1 MTSPLPLGNVLITGG
16 ASGLGAAV
24 AASVREHGGRAIVL
38 DLDLSSVDP
47 ASADDAYAADVSDT
61 RATEDLVSRLAERY
75 GGLDAVVTAAGID
88 RPAPLGALPGA
99 DWERIVA
106 VNLLGTVAV
115 VRGALPALTAS
126 HGRVVTVAS
135 SLALRALGDATAY
148 CASKFGVLGFS
159 RSLAAETKGVIGV
172 TTIIPAGMATRFFDG
187 RDEQYKPGA
196 DARLIDPA
204 EVAEAIVFALTRPP
218 GVEVRELVVCPEEE
232 PSWP

>member
-1 MTSPLPLGNVLITGG
+1 MPITRPLGNVLITGG

-24 AASVREHGGRAIVL
+24 ASAVRANGGRAIVL
-38 DLDLSSVDP
+38 DLDVSGIDE
-47 ASADDAYAADVSDT
+47 ASAADAYAADVSDT
-61 RATEDLVSRLAERY
+61 RSTEELVTRLAEQY

-106 VNLLGTVAV
+106 VNLFGTVAV
-115 VRGALPALTAS
+115 VRAALPALTTS
-126 HGRVVTVAS
+126 HGRVITIAS

-159 RSLAAETKGVIGV
+159 RSLAAETKGSLGV
-172 TTIIPAGMATRFFDG
+172 TTVIPAGMATRFFDG

-196 DARLIDPA
+196 DAKLIDPA
-204 EVAEAIVFALTRPP
+204 EVAEAIVFALSRPT
-218 GVEVRELVVCPEEE
+218 GVELRELVICPEEE